1 MGLLGCHAPPP
12 VSTGTSPV
20 IWHAEKPKQSAGTL
34 EKKVMLGREEVVG
47 VATGRQV
54 SHVTDQRE
62 RSGVEKIGKAGGYWI
77 V

>member
-1 MGLLGCHAPPP
+1 M
-12 VSTGTSPV
+12 
-20 IWHAEKPKQSAGTL
+20 
-34 EKKVMLGREEVVG
+34 EKKVMLGREDVVS

-54 SHVTDQRE
+54 SHVTDHRE

>member
-1 MGLLGCHAPPP
+1 M
-12 VSTGTSPV
+12 
-20 IWHAEKPKQSAGTL
+20 

-77 V
+77 VYGLWSPPSSSLNCNKIHR

>member
-1 MGLLGCHAPPP
+1 M
-12 VSTGTSPV
+12 
-20 IWHAEKPKQSAGTL
+20 
-34 EKKVMLGREEVVG
+34 EKKVMLSREEVVG

-54 SHVTDQRE
+54 SHVTDHRE